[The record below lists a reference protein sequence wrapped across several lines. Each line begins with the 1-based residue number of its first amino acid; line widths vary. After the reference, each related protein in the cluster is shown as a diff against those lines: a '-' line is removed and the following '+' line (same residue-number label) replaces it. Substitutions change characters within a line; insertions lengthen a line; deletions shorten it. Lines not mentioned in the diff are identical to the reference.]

1 MKLMH
6 TKLPEFIDKMKAATI
21 KHHNDRT
28 ITIKGLENL
37 KSVKM
42 QSLRTGRIE
51 EAVEEVANRDDVKDV
66 ELIVIPRVPETMHTA
81 IVKGVGADGKT
92 KKIILEVINIIH
104 ATEEVEFGG
113 CTDIVDRRPKIGLH

>member
-6 TKLPEFIDKMKAATI
+6 TKLPEFIDKMKAAAV
-21 KHHNDRT
+21 KHHKDRT
-28 ITIKGLENL
+28 INIRGLENL

-51 EAVEEVANRDDVKDV
+51 VKDV
-66 ELIVIPRVPETMHTA
+66 ELVIIPRVPETMHTA
-81 IVKGVGADGKT
+81 IVKGIGEDGKT

-104 ATEEVEFGG
+104 ATEEVEFDD